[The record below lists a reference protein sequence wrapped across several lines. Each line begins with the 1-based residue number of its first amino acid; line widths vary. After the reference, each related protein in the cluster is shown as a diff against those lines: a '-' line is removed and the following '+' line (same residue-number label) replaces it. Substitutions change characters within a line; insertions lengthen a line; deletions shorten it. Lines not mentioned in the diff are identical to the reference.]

1 MHPLFYDT
9 AVVFP
14 ILKINYL
21 PFKSKKCD
29 YSQLEYIV
37 LYLSPIY
44 RTIFLFLTPLFQ
56 PARITE
62 MSATTNRPSKRL
74 QGVTIIYINSCVN
87 EYI

>member
-1 MHPLFYDT
+1 MHPLFYYTDML
-9 AVVFP
+9 FP

-21 PFKSKKCD
+21 AFKSKTSD
-29 YSQLEYIV
+29 YSQLEYNV

-44 RTIFLFLTPLFQ
+44 RTIFLFITPLF
-56 PARITE
+56 PSARITE

-74 QGVTIIYINSCVN
+74 QGVTISYINSSVN

>member
-9 AVVFP
+9 EMVFP

-21 PFKSKKCD
+21 SFKSKKCD
-29 YSQLEYIV
+29 YSQLEDNV
-37 LYLSPIY
+37 LYLSPIH
-44 RTIFLFLTPLFQ
+44 RTIFLSITPLF
-56 PARITE
+56 PTARITE
-62 MSATTNRPSKRL
+62 MSATTNRSSKRL